1 MTKAVLFLSLSMAF
15 AACNTSKPKQN
26 NAMLEKYPQ
35 CYHQNVKLSNKCI
48 EKNEAGDATTAL
60 ELENKAFPGQYN

>member
-1 MTKAVLFLSLSMAF
+1 MAF
-15 AACNTSKPKQN
+15 SACASKPKQN

-48 EKNEAGDATTAL
+48 EKNEAGEATTAM
-60 ELENKAFPGQYN
+60 ELENKAFPGQYK